1 MRVNKKYNNGNYTE
15 KEYTGRACMA
25 HRSRHKNSRKSRAFR
40 VFLTA
45 LMSAVLFTGSL
56 AIFGSILSTPDEIQA
71 KETEK
76 TIFYKN
82 ITIETG
88 DSLWSIAEEYKTNIC
103 ESTDEYVQYLKELN
117 HLKSS
122 RIYYG
127 DKLIVAYNADTI
139 E

>member
-1 MRVNKKYNNGNYTE
+1 
-15 KEYTGRACMA
+15 MA